1 VGLLGRLLGRLC
13 GAPPGSS
20 TYVWK
25 HLFSKEV
32 EVGIQAAENP
42 RGQVLIVLRAW
53 RHSGSRLIAAE
64 ISPRGALEA
73 THVLETGP
81 SEPESGYDYEGA
93 IGPSGQELVIST
105 DAAHRVWAHAA
116 ASRCRRFSRPL
127 TPDPGCSQSHRGR
140 TFVRMRASRPAAGE
154 LLLRT
159 TSSRPGIRSE
169 DFRFALAKAGVFGTG
184 VETPAPRCERE
195 RCRYS

>member
-1 VGLLGRLLGRLC
+1 MLPDGGETYVFWEGYWGGFAVR
-13 GAPPGSS
+13 PPGSS
-20 TYVWK
+20 TYVRK

-32 EVGIQAAENP
+32 AVGIQAAENP
-42 RGQVLIVLRAW
+42 RGQVLVVLRAW

-116 ASRCRRFSRPL
+116 ASR
-127 TPDPGCSQSHRGR
+127 
-140 TFVRMRASRPAAGE
+140 A
-154 LLLRT
+154 
-159 TSSRPGIRSE
+159 
-169 DFRFALAKAGVFGTG
+169 
-184 VETPAPRCERE
+184 PAPSAAQPSRICVGRSTSP
-195 RCRYS
+195 RSAFRNVAPTAPSTTR

>member
-1 VGLLGRLLGRLC
+1 MGLLGRLLGRLC

-116 ASRCRRFSRPL
+116 ASRCRRFSRTPL
-127 TPDPGCSQSHRGR
+127 AITGGEFPLLFVGARGIFHLVWEDDATHTIQTAAVGVKCSPS
-140 TFVRMRASRPAAGE
+140 
-154 LLLRT
+154 
-159 TSSRPGIRSE
+159 GIR
-169 DFRFALAKAGVFGTG
+169 
-184 VETPAPRCERE
+184 
-195 RCRYS
+195 